1 MSGIIPELG
10 LNREAE
16 LSELVYDG
24 RLQTARLL
32 AQKLGLPADEFVD
45 GFVFNIVRDGVCLG
59 AVAYSDYREND
70 SAWISIWTL
79 DKKWC
84 SAKILKQ
91 IFGVA
96 FDALK
101 CRRINALICC
111 DNLSSISLAKRCGF
125 VEEGKMHAYY
135 QNGKDAFVLGMLRGD
150 CKFLKGKE
158 KKNV

>member
-1 MSGIIPELG
+1 M
-10 LNREAE
+10 
-16 LSELVYDG
+16 SELVYDG
-24 RLQTARLL
+24 RLQTARFL
-32 AQKLGLPADEFVD
+32 AQKLKLPFDEFVD

-59 AVAYSDYREND
+59 IVAYHDYREKD

-111 DNLSSISLAKRCGF
+111 DNLSSISLAQRCGF
-125 VEEGKMHAYY
+125 VEEGRMHAYY
-135 QNGKDAFVLGMLRGD
+135 PSGKDAFVFGMLRGD

>member
-1 MSGIIPELG
+1 M
-10 LNREAE
+10 
-16 LSELVYDG
+16 SELVYDG
-24 RLQTARLL
+24 KLQTARLL
-32 AQKLGLPADEFVD
+32 AQKLGLPMDEFVD
-45 GFVFNIVRDGVCLG
+45 GFVFNIVRDGLCMG
-59 AVAYSDYREND
+59 TVAYNDYRVND

-79 DKKWC
+79 NKKWC

-135 QNGKDAFVLGMLRGD
+135 QNGKDAYVLGMLRDD